1 MACEITLN
9 FEEPQLLCESTI
21 EVLGDFPFFSQEVI
35 RLERSQ
41 ARTPIA
47 EAVDAGPVHRAF
59 VETLPTEWQADAEV
73 EIFSRLLYLKEGWYP
88 LGPHYHFD
96 WGGQN
101 AVDGKPVET
110 LMVLLG
116 GGSQTEFILGPLEHP
131 EPEAAEK
138 NAPPLSAS
146 PLQSSRSRTGAR
158 RSWDDQ
164 VEAGLRAG
172 TLRQW
177 HLAPQKLVLFDNR
190 TLHRACP
197 AATAGWRVLIRAIR
211 GLAER
216 KVVDHGR
223 SVSSAGAAARRGGS
237 DYGNPGRFTTCR
249 NGFIAVTDEERAR
262 YEPYRDG
269 GQT

>member
-1 MACEITLN
+1 MI
-9 FEEPQLLCESTI
+9 CESTI
-21 EVLGDFPFFSQEVI
+21 NVRGDFPSFSQEII

-47 EAVDAGPVHRAF
+47 EAVDGGPVHRAF
-59 VETLPTEWQADAEV
+59 VEALPAEWRADADV

-116 GGSQTEFILGPLEHP
+116 GGSQTEFILGALEHP
-131 EPEAAEK
+131 DPELEGQLTL
-138 NAPPLSAS
+138 PLVAS
-146 PLQSSRSRTGAR
+146 PSRSSGSSYGTR
-158 RSWDDQ
+158 RSWEEQ
-164 VEAGLRAG
+164 VETGLRAG

-177 HLAPQKLVLFDNR
+177 YLEPQKLVLFDNR

-197 AATAGWRVLIRAIR
+197 ASTAGWRVLIRALR
-211 GLAER
+211 GLAKRE
-216 KVVDHGR
+216 VVDHGR
-223 SVSSAGAAARRGGS
+223 ATPVAGVARRREEGV
-237 DYGNPGRFTTCR
+237 YGNLGRFTTCR
-249 NGFIAVTDEERAR
+249 NGFIPVTAEERTR

-269 GQT
+269 GRT

>member
-1 MACEITLN
+1 MIY
-9 FEEPQLLCESTI
+9 ESTVN
-21 EVLGDFPFFSQEVI
+21 VLGDFPYFSQEVI
-35 RLERSQ
+35 RLENSQ

-47 EAVDAGPVHRAF
+47 EAVNAGPAHRAF
-59 VETLPTEWQADAEV
+59 VETLPAEWQADADV

-131 EPEAAEK
+131 EPEAEE
-138 NAPPLSAS
+138 NRTLPLSTS
-146 PLQSSRSRTGAR
+146 PLQNDIPRSGAR
-158 RSWDDQ
+158 RSWDEQ

-172 TLRQW
+172 MLRQW
-177 HLAPQKLVLFDNR
+177 HLEPQKLVLFDNR

-197 AATAGWRVLIRAIR
+197 AVTAGWRVLIRAIR
-211 GLAER
+211 GLAKRE
-216 KVVDHGR
+216 VVDQGR
-223 SVSSAGAAARRGGS
+223 AVPVAGVARRRGEGL
-237 DYGNPGRFTTCR
+237 YGNLGRFTTCR
-249 NGFIAVTDEERAR
+249 NGFIPVTADERAR

-269 GQT
+269 ARI